1 MVESVFMDMLRK
13 GIITNVVI
21 EETLPRKGKP
31 ALKKVGA
38 TAVWIVRII
47 LNNAEVLTLES
58 ARGGP
63 REWASLD
70 SLNKW
75 LRSCDVSKYTINLS
89 SRPGELLQQNLAFVT
104 NA

>member
-1 MVESVFMDMLRK
+1 MVESVFIDMLRK
-13 GIITNVVI
+13 GIITNIGI
-21 EETLPRKGKP
+21 EETIPSKGKP
-31 ALKKVGA
+31 ALKEVGA
-38 TAVWIVRII
+38 ISVWIVRII
-47 LNNAEVLTLES
+47 LNNDEVLTLES

-89 SRPGELLQQNLAFVT
+89 SRPSELLQQNLAFAT